1 MIPTAPTAAD
11 RLARQREVWLLAATL
26 LVAVAGLIYEL
37 IAATLSSYLLGDSVR
52 QFSLVIGV
60 FLASMG
66 LGAWLSRFVG
76 NALGGFVWAQIG
88 LGVLGGFMAPLLYFS
103 YAAIGVVEGPLYAAL
118 IAVGALSGMEIPLIA
133 RVLKQIGA
141 PEFRFENVLSV
152 DYIGALVASILF
164 PTLILPHLGLMAA
177 SLAFGV
183 MNLLVAGLSLW
194 IFRAEAPRAAR
205 PVWACAL
212 LAACL
217 ALWHSERMVS
227 AAEAQLYED
236 DIILT
241 EQSPW
246 QQITVTR
253 FRDRVRLYLD
263 GSIQFDTMDEYR
275 YHEALVHPA
284 MGLVAQPRRVLIL
297 GGGDGMAAREVLR
310 HAAPLASPAETVQPV
325 TLSGSEGGQ
334 TVHPVTVSGSNGGQ
348 TVHEITLVDLDGA
361 VTSLFRDHPELSA
374 LNGYSLRDPR
384 LTILNMDAWKFAE
397 TPGPVYDVIIADL
410 PDPKSLALSKLYS
423 REFYAML
430 MEHLAPRGVLV
441 VQSGSP
447 LYAREA
453 YWSVVRTLSASRN
466 PQSPSRPLSVY
477 PYHIFLPSFGDWG
490 FTLVTQSPLQGAEP
504 DLPPN
509 LRYLTPETWAAAQA
523 FGPDEDETSSE
534 INTLRSHAL
543 VGYYNAG
550 WDRWFR

>member
-1 MIPTAPTAAD
+1 MIPAAAD

-60 FLASMG
+60 FLAAMG
-66 LGAWLSRFVG
+66 LGAWLSRFVSD
-76 NALGGFVWAQIG
+76 ALGGFIWAQIG

-103 YAAIGVVEGPLYAAL
+103 YAALGVVEGPLYAAL

-152 DYIGALVASILF
+152 DYLGALVASILF

-177 SLAFGV
+177 SLAFGI

-194 IFRAEAPRAAR
+194 IFRAETPRAAR
-205 PVWACAL
+205 PVWAVAL

-217 ALWHSERMVS
+217 ALWQSERMVGV
-227 AAEAQLYED
+227 AEAQLYED

-246 QQITVTR
+246 QRIAVTR

-284 MGLVAQPRRVLIL
+284 MGLVERPRRVLIL

-310 HAAPLASPAETVQPV
+310 HAAPLETVQPV
-325 TLSGSEGGQ
+325 T
-334 TVHPVTVSGSNGGQ
+334 VSGSDGGQ
-348 TVHEITLVDLDGA
+348 SVQEITLVDLDGA
-361 VTSLFRDHPELSA
+361 VTTLFRDNPELSA
-374 LNGYSLRDPR
+374 LNGHSLRDPR
-384 LTILNMDAWKFAE
+384 LTIRNMDAWKFAE
-397 TPGPVYDVIIADL
+397 TPGPAYDVIIADL

-430 MEHLAPRGVLV
+430 MEHLSPRGVLV

-453 YWSVVRTLSASRN
+453 YWSVVRTLRATRN
-466 PQSPSRPLSVY
+466 PQSPDRPLSVY

-504 DLPPN
+504 DLPRG
-509 LRYLTPETWAAAQA
+509 LRYLTPDTWAAAQA
-523 FGPDEDETSSE
+523 FGPDEDETPSE

>member
-1 MIPTAPTAAD
+1 MIPTATD
-11 RLARQREVWLLAATL
+11 RLARQREVWLLIATL

-66 LGAWLSRFVG
+66 LGAWLSRFVAH
-76 NALGGFVWAQIG
+76 ALGGFIWAQIG

-177 SLAFGV
+177 SLAFGI

-194 IFRAEAPRAAR
+194 IFRAEAPPAAR

-217 ALWHSERMVS
+217 ALWQSERMVS

-246 QQITVTR
+246 QRITVTR
-253 FRDRVRLYLD
+253 FRDRVRLFLD

-284 MGLVAQPRRVLIL
+284 MGLVQRPRRVLIL
-297 GGGDGMAAREVLR
+297 GGGDGLAAREVLR
-310 HAAPLASPAETVQPV
+310 HAAPLAGAGETVQPV
-325 TLSGSEGGQ
+325 TVSGASGGQ
-334 TVHPVTVSGSNGGQ
+334 SVQ
-348 TVHEITLVDLDGA
+348 EITLVDLDGA
-361 VTSLFRDHPELSA
+361 VTTLFRDHPELSA
-374 LNGYSLRDPR
+374 LNSHSLRDPR
-384 LTILNMDAWKFAE
+384 VTILNMDAWKFAE

-447 LYAREA
+447 LYARDA
-453 YWSVVRTLSASRN
+453 YWSVVRTLRATRN
-466 PQSPSRPLSVY
+466 PQSPDRPLSVY

-490 FTLVTQSPLQGAEP
+490 FTLVTQSPLAGAAP

-509 LRYLTPETWAAAQA
+509 LRYLTPETWEAAQA
-523 FGPDEDETSSE
+523 FGPDEGETPAE

-543 VGYYNAG
+543 VEYYNAG

>member
-1 MIPTAPTAAD
+1 MIPAAAD

-60 FLASMG
+60 FLAAMG
-66 LGAWLSRFVG
+66 LGAWLSRFVSD
-76 NALGGFVWAQIG
+76 ALGGFIWAQIG

-103 YAAIGVVEGPLYAAL
+103 YAALGVVEGPLYAAL

-152 DYIGALVASILF
+152 DYLGALVASILF

-177 SLAFGV
+177 SLAFGI

-194 IFRAEAPRAAR
+194 IFRAETPRAAR
-205 PVWACAL
+205 PVWAVAL

-217 ALWHSERMVS
+217 ALWQSERMVGV
-227 AAEAQLYED
+227 AEAQLYED

-246 QQITVTR
+246 QRITVTR
-253 FRDRVRLYLD
+253 FRDRVRLFLD

-284 MGLVAQPRRVLIL
+284 MGLVERPRRVLIL

-310 HAAPLASPAETVQPV
+310 HASPTDSRP
-325 TLSGSEGGQ
+325 
-334 TVHPVTVSGSNGGQ
+334 
-348 TVHEITLVDLDGA
+348 EITRVDLDGA
-361 VTSLFRDHPELSA
+361 VTTLFRDHPDLSA
-374 LNGYSLRDPR
+374 LNSHSLRDAR

-397 TPGPVYDVIIADL
+397 TPGPAYDVIIADL

-430 MEHLAPRGVLV
+430 MEHLSPRGVLV

-453 YWSVVRTLSASRN
+453 YWSVVRTLRATRN

-504 DLPPN
+504 DLPRG
-509 LRYLTPETWAAAQA
+509 LRYLTPDTWAAAQA
-523 FGPDEDETSSE
+523 FGPDEDETPSE

>member
-1 MIPTAPTAAD
+1 MTPDAPAAATAD
-11 RLARQREVWLLAATL
+11 RIARQREVWLLAATL

-60 FLASMG
+60 FLAAMG

-76 NALGGFVWAQIG
+76 NALGGFIWAQIG

-141 PEFRFENVLSV
+141 PAFRFENVLSV

-217 ALWHSERMVS
+217 ALWQSERMVS

-246 QQITVTR
+246 QRITVTR

-284 MGLVAQPRRVLIL
+284 MGLVERPRRVLIL
-297 GGGDGMAAREVLR
+297 GGGDGLAAREVLR
-310 HAAPLASPAETVQPV
+310 HAPPLETVQPVTVPGSEGGQTVQPV
-325 TLSGSEGGQ
+325 TLSGSE
-334 TVHPVTVSGSNGGQ
+334 GGQ

-361 VTSLFRDHPELSA
+361 VTTLFRDHPELSA
-374 LNGYSLRDPR
+374 LNGHSLRDPR
-384 LTILNMDAWKFAE
+384 VTILNMDAWKFAE

-447 LYAREA
+447 LYARDA
-453 YWSVVRTLSASRN
+453 YWSVVRTLRATRN
-466 PQSPSRPLSVY
+466 PQSPDRPLSVY

-490 FTLVTQSPLQGAEP
+490 FSLVTQSPLAGATP

-509 LRYLTPETWAAAQA
+509 LRYLTPDTWAAAQA
-523 FGPDEDETSSE
+523 FGPDEGETSAE